1 VNVKPSHPHY
11 LSQRALKVNVG
22 FLLSAGPGLSQ
33 DSRLDSDTPIQVA
46 DDLIINDIH
55 GTLRLTRTKEGVLVQ
70 SRLQV
75 SVDAECS
82 RCLDTTQVEVPVDV
96 EELYMHPTPIPGHEF
111 FVGADAILDLAP
123 LIRAETLI
131 QTSQRVLCREDCKG
145 LCPTCGANRNHEP
158 CDCDANRVDPR
169 FAGLRALLDSSG
181 E

>member
-1 VNVKPSHPHY
+1 VNVKPSHAQY

-46 DDLIINDIH
+46 DDLVINDIH

-70 SRLQV
+70 SHLQV
-75 SVDAECS
+75 GVDAECS
-82 RCLDTTQVEVPVDV
+82 RCLETTQQEVPVDV
-96 EELYMHPTPIPGHEF
+96 EELYVHPTPIPGNEF

-123 LIRAETLI
+123 LLRAEVLI
-131 QTSQRVLCREDCKG
+131 QTSQRVLCRPDCKG
-145 LCPTCGANRNHEP
+145 LCPTCGANRNHES
-158 CDCDANRVDPR
+158 CDCAENRIDPR
-169 FAGLRALLDSSG
+169 LAGLRALLDSSG